1 MFCSICT
8 FVLVFVFM
16 GINQEFEIAKTWPC
30 LFKSWGEG
38 RMCHRLDQT
47 SFALKGYWRWKL
59 TVRKQKK
66 NANVNH
72 SIFSFN
78 YTIKYFNF
86 FFLIETC
93 CTSSVDH
100 STYYSFIIICSVL
113 FFWYLL
119 NVLSSLIIIS
129 DYFLCSLLDGEWS
142 QRSGHIWSSIRV
154 IQ

>member
-1 MFCSICT
+1 
-8 FVLVFVFM
+8 M
-16 GINQEFEIAKTWPC
+16 GIDQEFEIAKTWPC
-30 LFKSWGEG
+30 LFKSWREG

-47 SFALKGYWRWKL
+47 SFALKGYKRWKL

-93 CTSSVDH
+93 CSSVDH

>member
-8 FVLVFVFM
+8 FVLVFC
-16 GINQEFEIAKTWPC
+16 INLWELIRNLKIAKTWPC
-30 LFKSWGEG
+30 LFKSWREG

-47 SFALKGYWRWKL
+47 SFALKGYKRWKL

-86 FFLIETC
+86 FFQLKPVVSQWIIQPTIP
-93 CTSSVDH
+93 SQSFAQF
-100 STYYSFIIICSVL
+100 YSFDIYWMCYHH
-113 FFWYLL
+113 W
-119 NVLSSLIIIS
+119 LSSLTT
-129 DYFLCSLLDGEWS
+129 FFVHC
-142 QRSGHIWSSIRV
+142 
-154 IQ
+154 